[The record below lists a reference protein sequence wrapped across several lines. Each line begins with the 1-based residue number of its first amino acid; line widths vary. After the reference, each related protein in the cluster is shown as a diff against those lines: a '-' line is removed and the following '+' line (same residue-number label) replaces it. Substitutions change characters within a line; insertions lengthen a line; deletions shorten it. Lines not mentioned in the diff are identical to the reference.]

1 MTGALRRLRQGLNAL
16 LAFARPV
23 DEALVAQHLSPELQR
38 CFAQLRRS
46 EQQHSLRVLRALQAQ
61 GEVPPALAVAALLHD
76 VGKTRWPFPLWQRV
90 VAVLLPALAP
100 GLAARLARG
109 DAANPV
115 ARALLLQRQHPA
127 WGAQL
132 ARAAGACERS
142 VALIERH
149 AQPAGEDEWLAR
161 LRAADERS

>member
-1 MTGALRRLRQGLNAL
+1 M
-16 LAFARPV
+16 LAGARPV
-23 DEALVAQHLSPELQR
+23 DHALVARHLTPAQQR
-38 CFAQLRRS
+38 CFARLRRS

-90 VAVLLPALAP
+90 LVVLLPALAP
-100 GLAARLARG
+100 GLARRLARG
-109 DAANPV
+109 DTRNPL
-115 ARALLLQRQHPA
+115 ARALQLQRQHAA

-132 ARAAGACERS
+132 ARAAGADERS
-142 VALIERH
+142 VALI
-149 AQPAGEDEWLAR
+149 AQHTRPAGDDALLAR